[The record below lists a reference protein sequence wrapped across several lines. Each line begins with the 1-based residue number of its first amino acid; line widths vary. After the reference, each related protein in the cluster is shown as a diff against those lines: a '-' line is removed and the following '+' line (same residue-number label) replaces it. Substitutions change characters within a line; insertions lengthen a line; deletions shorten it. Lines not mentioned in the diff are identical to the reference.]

1 MSSITLVTNDTKPIL
16 GFAKHNNGFKQMPI
30 SGFKEVGEELERL
43 RQELGELR
51 LDLQVVAKAVGVEAQ
66 LDAARSERQLHKTE
80 TQAAIKRLDE
90 RLGAL

>member
-1 MSSITLVTNDTKPIL
+1 ML
-16 GFAKHNNGFKQMPI
+16 I

-51 LDLQVVAKAVGVEAQ
+51 LDLQVVAKAAGVEAQ

-80 TQAAIKRLDE
+80 TQAAIKRLNE
-90 RLGAL
+90 RLGTL

>member
-1 MSSITLVTNDTKPIL
+1 
-16 GFAKHNNGFKQMPI
+16 MPI

-51 LDLQVVAKAVGVEAQ
+51 LDLQVVAKAAGVEAQ

-80 TQAAIKRLDE
+80 MQAAIKRLDE

>member
-1 MSSITLVTNDTKPIL
+1 
-16 GFAKHNNGFKQMPI
+16 MPI

-43 RQELGELR
+43 RQKLGELR
-51 LDLQVVAKAVGVEAQ
+51 LDLQVVAKAAGVEAQ
-66 LDAARSERQLHKTE
+66 LDAACSERQLHKAE

>member
-1 MSSITLVTNDTKPIL
+1 
-16 GFAKHNNGFKQMPI
+16 MPI

-51 LDLQVVAKAVGVEAQ
+51 LDLQVVAKAAGVEAQ

-80 TQAAIKRLDE
+80 TQAAIKCLGE
-90 RLGAL
+90 RLGTL

>member
-1 MSSITLVTNDTKPIL
+1 
-16 GFAKHNNGFKQMPI
+16 MPI

-51 LDLQVVAKAVGVEAQ
+51 LDLQVVAKAAGVEAQ
-66 LDAARSERQLHKTE
+66 LDAARLERQLHKTE

>member
-1 MSSITLVTNDTKPIL
+1 
-16 GFAKHNNGFKQMPI
+16 MPI

-51 LDLQVVAKAVGVEAQ
+51 LDLQVVAKAAGVEAQ

-80 TQAAIKRLDE
+80 AQAAIKRLDE
-90 RLGAL
+90 RLGSL

>member
-1 MSSITLVTNDTKPIL
+1 
-16 GFAKHNNGFKQMPI
+16 MPI

-51 LDLQVVAKAVGVEAQ
+51 LDLQVVAKAAGVETQ
-66 LDAARSERQLHKTE
+66 LDAARSERQLHKIE

>member
-1 MSSITLVTNDTKPIL
+1 
-16 GFAKHNNGFKQMPI
+16 MPI

-51 LDLQVVAKAVGVEAQ
+51 LDLQVAAKAAGVEAQ